1 MFYLYDETEKAI
13 KQKVYI
19 EKETCLLNM
28 ENDRDVYL

>member
-19 EKETCLLNM
+19 EKEICLLNL
-28 ENDRDVYL
+28 ENDIDVHL

>member
-19 EKETCLLNM
+19 EKEICLLNM
-28 ENDRDVYL
+28 ENDGNIYL